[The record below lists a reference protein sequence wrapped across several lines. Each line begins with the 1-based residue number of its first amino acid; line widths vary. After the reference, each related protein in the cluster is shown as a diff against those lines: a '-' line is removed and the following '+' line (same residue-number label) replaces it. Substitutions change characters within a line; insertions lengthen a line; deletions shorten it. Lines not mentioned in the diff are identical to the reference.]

1 MALVICVWEGDGC
14 HVSRMAMEEESG
26 GGTEGAGV
34 DTLWRSLRELQAQA
48 PAIAFGCPVI
58 ASTGFWETLLPMSL
72 AEKQSL
78 SPAGYEE
85 GAGSCFPAGLE
96 LR

>member
-34 DTLWRSLRELQAQA
+34 DTLWRSLRELQA
-48 PAIAFGCPVI
+48 
-58 ASTGFWETLLPMSL
+58 
-72 AEKQSL
+72 
-78 SPAGYEE
+78 
-85 GAGSCFPAGLE
+85 
-96 LR
+96 